1 MKGFC
6 GLWLVCLL
14 ACAMVAQATEVS
26 LIRNGSFE
34 MDVNGQISD
43 ITAYHPTNWLDV
55 NVPVSKFSGFVNNYW
70 ATNGNL
76 SLALS
81 TGIYATFQQ
90 GDSAAVSQCVF
101 FGDVNKIAFDLQL
114 NTEYP
119 LYVDWDSKLFS
130 AIITIDGN
138 TIWDSN
144 EVGLNQNGVYHIE
157 VNDINVVPGSHLLGI
172 GIRANTAATPYYYYY
187 IARWDSIS
195 FVTPSSVKVYPPGD
209 SNQDC
214 IVDIYDLQAFANGWL
229 QYTAGPDL
237 SGDGFNN
244 FADYAIFADNW
255 MLGCTEGPIEPNF
268 IDPPET
274 DFNNDGVI
282 DYGDLFVLCED
293 WLGGGGPCVRSD
305 LNEDGLVDFV
315 DFALFA
321 EYW

>member
-1 MKGFC
+1 MKGLC

-34 MDVNGQISD
+34 MDGQISD

-55 NVPVSKFSGFVNNYW
+55 NVPVSKFRGMVRPYW
-70 ATNGNL
+70 ATNGDL
-76 SLALS
+76 SLELY
-81 TGIYATFQQ
+81 TGTYVTFQL
-90 GDSAAVSQCVF
+90 GDAATVAQCVF
-101 FGDVNKIAFDLQL
+101 FGDVNRIACDLKL
-114 NTEYP
+114 DRELSEEYG
-119 LYVDWDSKLFS
+119 LQWDSKVFS

-144 EVGLNQNGVYHIE
+144 LAGLNQNGVYHIE
-157 VNDINVVPGSHLLGI
+157 VNDINVVPGSHLFGV
-172 GIRANTAATPYYYYY
+172 GIRTNTAATQYYYYVEK
-187 IARWDSIS
+187 WDSVR
-195 FVTPSSVKVYPPGD
+195 FVVPGSVKIYPPAD
-209 SNQDC
+209 FNQDC
-214 IVDIYDLQAFANGWL
+214 IVDLYDLQAFANGWL
-229 QYTAGPDL
+229 QTDGPDFT
-237 SGDGFNN
+237 GDGFNN

-293 WLGGGGPCVRSD
+293 WLGGGGPCIMSD